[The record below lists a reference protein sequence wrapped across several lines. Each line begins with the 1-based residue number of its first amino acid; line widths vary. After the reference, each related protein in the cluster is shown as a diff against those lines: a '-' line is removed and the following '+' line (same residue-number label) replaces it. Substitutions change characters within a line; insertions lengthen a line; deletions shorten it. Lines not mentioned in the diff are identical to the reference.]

1 MDAPQ
6 VDLIAFLGALEFALV
21 ALVAAVGFGLRGRRL
36 ANRVRALQLK
46 ARRAEPV
53 TEPIGY
59 EQYLHDEML
68 RNEKLIDRAAAAQEA
83 ADRQAAELFA
93 LRKRFLEIELE
104 ARKLEADPVA
114 FQAQI
119 AGGMK
124 ALIGQLRPEP
134 ETVTVDAGVAADAQP
149 EAPPGQDSSAVR
161 ESHDTHDEE
170 LDHLKQVINNQHDA
184 MALLENDN
192 ALLRSE
198 LKELQAMVARHG
210 AHVPQVE
217 EDLRQQAGEAD
228 LSEQNQQLEIKLQEL
243 EALLEFKDAA
253 LQELEKQYNILESK
267 YLAASVQKKA

>member
-1 MDAPQ
+1 MEAPQ

-59 EQYLHDEML
+59 EQYLHDEVL
-68 RNEKLIDRAAAAQEA
+68 RNEKFIDRAAAAQE
-83 ADRQAAELFA
+83 AAELFA

-149 EAPPGQDSSAVR
+149 EAPPGQDSSAAR
-161 ESHDTHDEE
+161 DSHDTHDEE